1 MSSLAKVTVSGQ
13 VVKSPEKRFTEG
25 NLAITSFMMDFGFE
39 GQEKLIRVFTIG
51 KLADR
56 IADTIKKGQSVIVD
70 GRLQTTTKNEAGVD
84 KKITEINA
92 QGIEIIE
99 KSSQSY
105 QQDTGGEDEVSSE
118 DLIGE
123 DEIPF

>member
-1 MSSLAKVTVSGQ
+1 MSLAKITISGQ
-13 VVKSPEKRFTEG
+13 VVKAPEKRFTEG
-25 NLAITSFMMDFGFE
+25 NLAIASFVLNFGFE
-39 GQEKLIRVFTIG
+39 GQERLIRVFSIG

-56 IADTIKKGQSVIVD
+56 INDTVKKGQNVLIE
-70 GRLQTTTKNEAGVD
+70 GRLQTSSRTENGVE
-84 KKITEINA
+84 KKSTEINA

-99 KSSQSY
+99 KSDVEYSS
-105 QQDTGGEDEVSSE
+105 GASIPEEIPSE